1 MYTELLVT
9 HLGEYWTH
17 HMCWEIAKNALVG
30 LITFCL
36 GPSISSTPPPSTS
49 FMCGI
54 MITFQIVIMK
64 RKFKQWWSTIP
75 PISTKWTITSHLKH
89 TKSPLIRR
97 WISRSW
103 FRIGTNMGGWT
114 SKWDL
119 NPPFLIIGSPMAI
132 HCTYINNQYK
142 TIYLQNCIYLVQGLK

>member
-1 MYTELLVT
+1 MNT
-9 HLGEYWTH
+9 
-17 HMCWEIAKNALVG
+17 G
-30 LITFCL
+30 LITCV
-36 GPSISSTPPPSTS
+36 GKQQRMHWWDSSLFVWDPQFHLLPPSTS

-119 NPPFLIIGSPMAI
+119 NTPFLIIGSPMAI

-142 TIYLQNCIYLVQGLK
+142 TIYLQNCIYLCSRFEIGQNL